1 MRERKCVIC
10 GAPFPANAP
19 ASKKYCDSCREA
31 HERERYIIRRDARR
45 KLRAESPS
53 PQPKQIKPPR
63 TLQKKDEDYC
73 RRCVYKGRFSA
84 GYLCDYYSMTGE
96 RRGTKAGF
104 GCERR
109 KFPAKEP
116 VKHVCERC
124 GVEIESKYSHL
135 CAECRLAFRRE
146 AAHRMIAMRQ
156 ERSASEKRTEGA

>member
-1 MRERKCVIC
+1 MRERHCVIC

-31 HERERYIIRRDARR
+31 RERERYIIQKEEQKRR
-45 KLRAESPS
+45 RAEAP
-53 PQPKQIKPPR
+53 PLPTKPFAPPR

-109 KFPAKEP
+109 KIATKETG
-116 VKHVCERC
+116 KRVCERC
-124 GVEIESKYSHL
+124 GVEITSRYSRF
-135 CAECRLAFRRE
+135 CADCRIEFHRE
-146 AAHRMIAMRQ
+146 AALHMAEVLR
-156 ERSASEKRTEGA
+156 ERRKNEKERK